1 MLNENITQLKA
12 RGAYPRDYV
21 SAAGLVPVIKK
32 LGKRLLGKS
41 KKITGIEIGVCR
53 GENVA
58 YFLDNCDNIEKI

>member
-41 KKITGIEIGVCR
+41 KKITGIETIALMPSG
-53 GENVA
+53 
-58 YFLDNCDNIEKI
+58 